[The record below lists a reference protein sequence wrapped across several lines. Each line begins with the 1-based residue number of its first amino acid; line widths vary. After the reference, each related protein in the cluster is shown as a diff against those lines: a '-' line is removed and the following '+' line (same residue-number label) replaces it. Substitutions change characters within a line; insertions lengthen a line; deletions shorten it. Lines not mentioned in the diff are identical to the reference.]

1 MVEPQ
6 WLVRTEEIMSLERI
20 LVPVDIAK
28 WPVEVFS
35 VANTFAKQPSATVI
49 LLHVVTL
56 NIAAPEKRVYE
67 QLGLDAQRHLERL
80 ARACLRPGI
89 TTVSRVRFG
98 NPAEEILAE
107 AADGKVDLIVL
118 ASEQPS
124 FWRRLF
130 VRILPRVVERIVR
143 QASCGVFL
151 TTAKKWFNCEN
162 ICGRPWY
169 DIGATSDRL
178 DGALESEPS
187 HAPRAEEAFA
197 FAQEDHQAAARVGR

>member
-6 WLVRTEEIMSLERI
+6 WLVRAEAIMSLERI
-20 LVPVDIAK
+20 LVPLDIKK

-35 VANTFAKQPSATVI
+35 VANTFAKRPSAAVT

-56 NIAAPEKRVYE
+56 NIAVPEKGVYE
-67 QLGLDAQRHLERL
+67 QLGRDAQRHLDRL
-80 ARACLRPGI
+80 ARACLRPDI

-118 ASEQPS
+118 ASEKSS

-143 QASCGVFL
+143 EASCGVFL

-162 ICGRPWY
+162 ICGRPWNAV
-169 DIGATSDRL
+169 GATSDCL
-178 DGALESEPS
+178 EGGSESES
-187 HAPRAEEAFA
+187 AHAPQTEETFA
-197 FAQEDHQAAARVGR
+197 SAQ